1 MNTEI
6 EIGAFYTTQVNG
18 VEGWI
23 CDIIEKP
30 TEKYPNRK
38 VLRLRTF
45 DLEVRWTS
53 YIPERELEVA

>member
-6 EIGAFYTTQVNG
+6 ELGALYTTQVNG
-18 VEGWI
+18 VEGFI
-23 CDIIEKP
+23 VEILDKP

-38 VLRLRTF
+38 VLRLRTI